1 MSMAKWN
8 VLVTAPRACSEF
20 PRYRDALEAA
30 GCRVTM
36 RKTVERLT
44 EVELLPLVG
53 EVDGIV
59 CGDDRIT
66 AAVMAAAPRLKVIAK
81 WGTGIDGIDLE
92 YAAAHGIA
100 VRNTPDA
107 FTEPVADTV
116 LGYMLMFARG
126 LDRMA
131 LDMRAGLWRR
141 QPLKAL
147 RECTVGIIGFG
158 NIGRAVARRC
168 GSFGMRTLVNDL
180 HPIPD
185 RVLAEF
191 GVTSVPLPAL
201 MAQSDFVTLHANLH
215 AGNRHFID
223 AGLLRLMGAD
233 AVLINTARG
242 PLVEEGALVDALASG
257 QIGGAALDV
266 FEDEPL
272 PPGHPL
278 RSMPNVYLAPH
289 NANASPAAAER
300 VHLNTIE
307 NLIQALRASAS

>member
-1 MSMAKWN
+1 MGPWH
-8 VLVTAPRACSEF
+8 VLVTAPRACREF
-20 PRYRDALEAA
+20 ARYRDALEAE

-36 RKTVERLT
+36 REAVERFS
-44 EVELLPLVG
+44 EAELVPLVG
-53 EVDGIV
+53 DVDGMV

-126 LDRMA
+126 LDTMA
-131 LDMRAGLWRR
+131 RDMRAGLWRYL
-141 QPLKAL
+141 PLRSL
-147 RECTVGIIGFG
+147 RESTVGIVGFG
-158 NIGRAVARRC
+158 HIGRAVARRC
-168 GSFGMRTLVNDL
+168 QTFGMRVLVHEVRATSDA
-180 HPIPD
+180 
-185 RVLAEF
+185 VLAEF
-191 GVTSVPLPAL
+191 GARAEPLPAL

-215 AGNRHFID
+215 PGNRHFID
-223 AGLLRLMGAD
+223 DGLLRLMPSH

-242 PLVEEGALVDALASG
+242 PLVEERALVDALAHG
-257 QIGGAALDV
+257 RIGGAALDV

-272 PPGHPL
+272 SAGHPL

-300 VHLNTIE
+300 VHVNTIQ
-307 NLIQALRASAS
+307 NVIQALRTSAA